1 MSSNSVLTNSYL
13 QIMEATGFYRNGAP
27 TSGVIEATELRHNS
41 QYLDKRIKYRAVIDP
56 EQLNATAVFELS
68 GSPCIYFTQLEQSDP
83 NPQELT
89 RLHHLSWNQGLA
101 PMLWVVTPTKV
112 LLYNCYSK
120 PKEDDQKNPYTDYR
134 LNVTFNKGSKSYLVP
149 GYYAADGNAAETS
162 ASSGQVWRVIFLPDE
177 LGEWT
182 YSASFRTGENIAIS
196 DDPSAGEP
204 AAFDGISGKINVE
217 SSTASL
223 PDLKAKGRLDYVG
236 KRYLQFR
243 ETGEYF
249 LKGGADSPENLLGY
263 ADFDGTSKGSSPE
276 NRSGEAENKATLHKY
291 EPHIKDWKQD
301 DPIWKGNKGKGIIGA
316 MNYLASK
323 GINSVYFLT
332 MNIGGDGKDV
342 WPYTGYDERYR
353 FDCSKLDQWEIV
365 FNHMESLG
373 LMLHFVTQETENELL
388 LDNGDTGPQRKL
400 YYRELIARFGHHL
413 AVTWNMGEE
422 NGPAN
427 FTPNAQTVLQQKAMV
442 KYMKDHD
449 PYQNFVVIHT
459 HANPKHR
466 YEIFDQLL
474 GDPNLDGPSIQI
486 GNMRSAHQE
495 TLHWTRASKEAG
507 KQWVVNIDEIGP
519 ASRGVDPDDRSDN
532 NQDTVRAEVLWGN
545 LMAGGG
551 GAEWYFGYKNHNND
565 LDAEDWRSRDRMWD
579 YTHNA
584 IKFFQKNVP
593 FQEMLP
599 ADELVNEGNYCLAK
613 EGEVYLVYLPYGGE
627 ASIDLSDGEGNY
639 TVRWYNPRSGG
650 DLFEAGEIQGGTSI
664 SLGSGP
670 EEPEKDWAIL
680 ITKS

>member
-1 MSSNSVLTNSYL
+1 MKYSNFLLLVIGLWFCGCHQEPPPL
-13 QIMEATGFYRNGAP
+13 Q
-27 TSGVIEATELRHNS
+27 TEKW
-41 QYLDKRIKYRAVIDP
+41 DKVVIDFMGP
-56 EQLNATAVFELS
+56 ETS
-68 GSPCIYFTQLEQSDP
+68 
-83 NPQELT
+83 
-89 RLHHLSWNQGLA
+89 
-101 PMLWVVTPTKV
+101 
-112 LLYNCYSK
+112 
-120 PKEDDQKNPYTDYR
+120 EDHQKNPFMDYR
-134 LNVTFNKGSKSYLVP
+134 LNVTFTKGSKSYLVP

-162 ASSGQVWRVIFLPDE
+162 ASSGQVWRAIFRPDE
-177 LGEWT
+177 LGEWA

-196 DDPSAGEP
+196 DDPNEGEP
-204 AAFDGISGKINVE
+204 VAFDGMSGKINVE

-223 PDLKAKGRLDYVG
+223 PNFKAKGRLDYVG
-236 KRYLQFR
+236 RRYLQFR

-263 ADFDGTSKGSSPE
+263 ADFDGTSKGSNPE

-365 FNHMESLG
+365 FDHMESLG

-388 LDNGDTGPQRKL
+388 LDDGDTGPQRKL

-413 AVTWNMGEE
+413 AITWNMGEE

-427 FTPNAQTVLQQKAMV
+427 FSPDAQTVSQQKAMV

-474 GDPNLDGPSIQI
+474 GDLNLDGPSIQI

-565 LDAEDWRSRDRMWD
+565 LGCEDLRTRDRMWD
-579 YTHNA
+579 YTRNA
-584 IKFFQKNVP
+584 IDFFQKNLP
-593 FQEMLP
+593 FPEMIL

-650 DLFEAGEIQGGTSI
+650 DLFKTGEIQGGTSI

-670 EEPEKDWAIL
+670 EEHEKDWAIL

>member
-1 MSSNSVLTNSYL
+1 MKYTSFLLFVVGLWFSGCQQEPQPL
-13 QIMEATGFYRNGAP
+13 QTEKWGKVVINFMGPE
-27 TSGVIEATELRHNS
+27 TS
-41 QYLDKRIKYRAVIDP
+41 
-56 EQLNATAVFELS
+56 
-68 GSPCIYFTQLEQSDP
+68 
-83 NPQELT
+83 
-89 RLHHLSWNQGLA
+89 
-101 PMLWVVTPTKV
+101 
-112 LLYNCYSK
+112 
-120 PKEDDQKNPYTDYR
+120 EDDQKNPFTDYR
-134 LNVTFNKGSKSYLVP
+134 LNVTFSKGSKSYLVP
-149 GYYAADGNAAETS
+149 GFYAADGNAAETS
-162 ASSGQVWRVIFLPDE
+162 ASSGKFWRVIFRPDE
-177 LGEWT
+177 LGEWN

-196 DDPSAGEP
+196 DDPNEGE
-204 AAFDGISGKINVE
+204 AASFDGISGKINVVP
-217 SSTASL
+217 STAIL
-223 PDLKAKGRLDYVG
+223 PNLKVKGRLDYVG

-263 ADFDGTSKGSSPE
+263 ADFDGTFKGRTPE
-276 NRSGEAENKATLHKY
+276 NRTGEAENKATLHKY
-291 EPHIKDWKQD
+291 EPHLKDWKPG
-301 DPIWKGNKGKGIIGA
+301 DPVWQGEKGKSIIGA
-316 MNYLASK
+316 VNYLASK
-323 GINSVYFLT
+323 GINSIYFLT

-365 FNHMESLG
+365 FDHMESLG

-388 LDNGDTGPQRKL
+388 LDDGDTGPQRKL

-427 FTPNAQTVLQQKAMV
+427 FSPEAQTVLQQKAMV

-495 TLHWTRASKEAG
+495 TLHWTQASKSAG

-519 ASRGVDPDDRSDN
+519 ASRGVDPDDRVDN

-565 LDAEDWRSRDRMWD
+565 LGCEDWRSRDRMWN

-584 IKFFQKNVP
+584 LEFFQKYVP
-593 FQEMLP
+593 FQEMMP
-599 ADELVNEGNYCLAK
+599 ADELVNAGNYCLAK

-627 ASIDLSDGEGNY
+627 ASIDLSEVEGEYKVN
-639 TVRWYNPRSGG
+639 WYNPRSGG
-650 DLFEAGEIQGGTSI
+650 NLLESGEIQGGGSI

-680 ITKS
+680 ITKSK

>member
-1 MSSNSVLTNSYL
+1 MKYKSFLLLMILHVIIGCEQEPPALKTEKWGKVVINFAGP
-13 QIMEATGFYRNGAP
+13 E
-27 TSGVIEATELRHNS
+27 TSEV
-41 QYLDKRIKYRAVIDP
+41 
-56 EQLNATAVFELS
+56 
-68 GSPCIYFTQLEQSDP
+68 
-83 NPQELT
+83 
-89 RLHHLSWNQGLA
+89 
-101 PMLWVVTPTKV
+101 
-112 LLYNCYSK
+112 
-120 PKEDDQKNPYTDYR
+120 DDKNPFTDYR
-134 LNVTFNKGSKSYLVP
+134 LNVTFTKGSKSYLVS
-149 GYYAADGNAAETS
+149 GFYAADGNAAETS
-162 ASSGQVWRVIFLPDE
+162 ASSGNFWRVIFRPDE

-182 YSASFRTGENIAIS
+182 YSASFRSGENIAIS
-196 DDPSAGEP
+196 DDPNEGEP
-204 AAFDGISGKINVE
+204 VSFDGISGKINVE
-217 SSTASL
+217 SNTARL

-263 ADFDGTSKGSSPE
+263 VDFDGTYKGSSPE

-291 EPHIKDWKQD
+291 EPHIKDWKQG
-301 DPIWKGNKGKGIIGA
+301 DPAWQGNKGKGIIGGI
-316 MNYLASK
+316 NYLASK

-342 WPYTGYDERYR
+342 WPYTGYEERYR

-365 FNHMESLG
+365 FDHMESLG

-388 LDNGDTGPQRKL
+388 LDNGDTGKQRKL

-422 NGPAN
+422 NGPAD
-427 FTPNAQTVLQQKAMV
+427 FSPNAQTIPQQKAMA

-449 PYQNFVVIHT
+449 PYQNFLVIHT

-495 TLHWTRASKEAG
+495 TLHWTMASKEAG

-565 LDAEDWRSRDRMWD
+565 LGCEDWRSRDRMWD
-579 YTHNA
+579 YTSNALEFFHNY
-584 IKFFQKNVP
+584 VP
-593 FQEMLP
+593 FPEMMP

-613 EGEVYLVYLPYGGE
+613 KREVYLVYLPYGGD
-627 ASIDLSDGEGNY
+627 AAIDLSGAEGNY
-639 TVRWYNPRSGG
+639 KVNWYNPRAGG
-650 DLFEAGEIQGGTSI
+650 ELIEAEEIQGGDNVL
-664 SLGSGP
+664 LGAGP
-670 EEPEKDWAIL
+670 EASEKDWAIL